1 MEMSDDPE
9 ITDIVGN
16 PDEYIMETE
25 CSYNGTEYLHIKI
38 YLIGVFGTMVAL
50 LNMFFNSFYTLVF
63 VKNKSLR
70 SSPLYYFGI
79 LAILDIILA
88 INYILLM
95 SVPVYFDQ
103 FGLLWLYH
111 LFLGYLV
118 PMMTISNTAM
128 FGSMLLILMA
138 TVERLLR
145 TSKSPK
151 VETFRHF
158 LEGKR
163 PVVCFI
169 CISFAFL
176 YKLCTYFELA
186 HAENSNCTEWS
197 RYDVIATPLAM
208 HPDYRFWWMFLTRNV
223 FDRVLPFIALIL
235 MNVMIIR
242 TLKKEQN
249 NNKSN
254 LKDATRALIAL
265 VSLYIVGQT
274 LQVTITVWEFWSKPE
289 LEHNYAEVYSY
300 INDIMSLAVLI
311 SSTIRFPVYCSCN
324 QEIYD
329 ASKFTYNELK
339 ACFFASK
346 KRNVEYLPITI
357 KESSQ
362 KDPVYKSQIEEVQDN
377 SLPEKDPSG
386 DESTTTW
393 ML

>member
-1 MEMSDDPE
+1 MSDDSDISE
-9 ITDIVGN
+9 IVGN
-16 PDEYIMETE
+16 PDEYFMETE
-25 CSYNGTEYLHIKI
+25 CAYNGTEYLHIKI
-38 YLIGVFGTMVAL
+38 YLIGVFGTAVAL

-70 SSPLYYFGI
+70 LSPLYYFGI

-111 LFLGYLV
+111 LFLAYLV

-128 FGSMLLILMA
+128 FGSMLLIFMA

-145 TSKSPK
+145 TSKAPK
-151 VETFRHF
+151 VEAFRH
-158 LEGKR
+158 LIERRR
-163 PVVCFI
+163 PAVCFI
-169 CISFAFL
+169 CICFAFF
-176 YKLCTYFELA
+176 YKFCTYFELA
-186 HAENSNCTEWS
+186 HAENPNCTEWS
-197 RYDVIATPLAM
+197 KYDVIATPLAM
-208 HPDYRFWWMFLTRNV
+208 HPDYRFWWMFLTRNL

-235 MNVMIIR
+235 MNVIIIR
-242 TLKKEQN
+242 ALKKEQD
-249 NNKSN
+249 NNKN
-254 LKDATRALIAL
+254 NVKDATRALIAL

-274 LQVTITVWEFWSKPE
+274 LQVTITVWEAFSKAE
-289 LEHNYAEVYSY
+289 LEGNYAEMYSY
-300 INDIMSLAVLI
+300 INDMMSLAVLI

-329 ASKFTYNELK
+329 AAKLTFNELK
-339 ACFFASK
+339 DCIFGSE

-357 KESSQ
+357 SETSQ
-362 KDPVYKSQIEEVQDN
+362 KNSVYKSQIEEIPETPLQ
-377 SLPEKDPSG
+377 EKDPSG
-386 DESTTTW
+386 AESTTTW